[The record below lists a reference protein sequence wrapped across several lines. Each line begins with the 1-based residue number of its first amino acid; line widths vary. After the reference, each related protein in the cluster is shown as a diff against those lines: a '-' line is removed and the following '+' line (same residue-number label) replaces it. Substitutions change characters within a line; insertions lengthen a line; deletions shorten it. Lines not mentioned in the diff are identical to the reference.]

1 MFVTHEG
8 KKKSFLLIVAKM
20 DHAKISFLITYDTKV
35 KNIEV
40 QKTAQVPCEDYTD
53 QNFKLG

>member
-1 MFVTHEG
+1 MRE

-20 DHAKISFLITYDTKV
+20 DHAKISFLITYDTKA

-40 QKTAQVPCEDYTD
+40 QKAAHVPCEDYTD
-53 QNFKLG
+53 QNFKLD